1 MPGAAFSN
9 NFASARTRRVALPGF
24 STLPA
29 EALAG
34 FLAAQ
39 WGEPVAISGLKRFHG
54 GASRQ
59 TFRFDAIG
67 ASGRREA
74 LVLRRDPVSS
84 LIETDRAAE
93 FAALKAFSG
102 SAVPVPEPLWLEQDA
117 AAFGA
122 PGFLMREIAGGAA
135 AGLLTPEPYGE
146 HAATLGRALFT
157 ALGAIHRM
165 APAVAGLA
173 PVAADAAALNR
184 LAHWHAV
191 FETDRLRPE
200 PVIDAAFRWLERH
213 PPPAA
218 QRIAIVHGDFRSG
231 NFLFAGDRL
240 LAILD
245 WEMVH
250 AGDPLE
256 DLAWVM
262 DPLWSHF
269 SGRPAALL
277 DRDAAIATWEAA
289 SGLVADPQGLR
300 WWQLFAQ
307 VMGATIWVSSAREI
321 ADGRSHDP
329 VLGFAAT
336 VPYRFHVMTL
346 AQTLARLAP

>member
-1 MPGAAFSN
+1 
-9 NFASARTRRVALPGF
+9 
-24 STLPA
+24 LPA
-29 EALAG
+29 EALATY
-34 FLAAQ
+34 LAGK
-39 WGEPVAISGLKRFHG
+39 WGEPVAITALKRFHG

-59 TFRFDAIG
+59 TFRFAATGTD
-67 ASGRREA
+67 SGRHEA

-93 FAALKAFSG
+93 YAALKAFAT
-102 SAVPVPEPLWLEQDA
+102 SAVPVPEPLWLEIGA
-117 AAFGA
+117 EGFGA
-122 PGFLMREIAGGAA
+122 PGFLMREIAGGTA
-135 AGLLTPEPYGE
+135 AGLLTPEPYGD
-146 HAATLGRALFT
+146 HAAVLGEALFT
-157 ALGAIHRM
+157 ALGAIHRTS
-165 APAVAGLA
+165 PAAAGLV
-173 PVAADAAALNR
+173 PVAAETAALAR
-184 LAHWHAV
+184 LAHWRRA
-191 FETDRLRPE
+191 FDADRLRPE
-200 PVIDAAFRWLERH
+200 PVIEAGFRWLERH
-213 PPPAA
+213 PPPPA
-218 QRIAIVHGDFRSG
+218 QRVSVVHGDFRSG
-231 NFLFAGDRL
+231 NFLFAEGRL

-277 DRDAAIATWEAA
+277 DRDAAIAVWEAA
-289 SGLVADPQGLR
+289 SGLVADPQALR
-300 WWQLFAQ
+300 WWQIFAQ

-346 AQTLARLAP
+346 AQTLESLGP

>member
-1 MPGAAFSN
+1 MPAD
-9 NFASARTRRVALPGF
+9 
-24 STLPA
+24 
-29 EALAG
+29 ALAAY
-34 FLAAQ
+34 LAGK
-39 WGEPVAISGLKRFHG
+39 WGEPVAITGLKRFHG

-59 TFRFDAIG
+59 TFRFDATG
-67 ASGRREA
+67 SRSGRCEA
-74 LVLRRDPVSS
+74 LVLRRDPASS

-93 FAALKAFSG
+93 FAALQAFAG
-102 SAVPVPEPLWLEQDA
+102 TAVPVPEPLWLEPA
-117 AAFGA
+117 PEGFGA
-122 PGFLMREIAGGAA
+122 PGFLMREVAGGAA

-146 HAATLGRALFT
+146 HAAVLGQALFT
-157 ALGAIHRM
+157 ALGQINRTPPERAR
-165 APAVAGLA
+165 LA
-173 PVAADAAALNR
+173 PVAADAAAGLR
-184 LAHWHAV
+184 LAHWQAV
-191 FETDRLRPE
+191 FEADTLRPE
-200 PVIDAAFRWLERH
+200 PVIEAAFRWLARH
-213 PPPAA
+213 LPAPA
-218 QRIAIVHGDFRSG
+218 QRVGIVHGDFRSG

-277 DRDAAIATWEAA
+277 DREAAIATWEAA
-289 SGLVADPQGLR
+289 SGLVADPQALQ
-300 WWQLFAQ
+300 WWQVFAQ
-307 VMGATIWVSSAREI
+307 VMGATIWVSSAREV

-336 VPYRFHVMTL
+336 LPYRFHVMTL
-346 AQTLARLAP
+346 AQTLAGLGT

>member
-1 MPGAAFSN
+1 M
-9 NFASARTRRVALPGF
+9 RRAVLPGC

-29 EALAG
+29 EALAAY
-34 FLAAQ
+34 LAGK
-39 WGEPVAISGLKRFHG
+39 WSEPVAIAGLKRFHG

-59 TFRFDAIG
+59 TFRFDATG
-67 ASGRREA
+67 ARSGRREA

-93 FAALKAFSG
+93 FAALRAFAD
-102 SAVPVPEPLWLEQDA
+102 SAVPVPEPLWLETVADG
-117 AAFGA
+117 FGA

-135 AGLLTPEPYGE
+135 AGLLTPEPYGD
-146 HAATLGRALFT
+146 HAPALGEALFT
-157 ALGAIHRM
+157 ALGQIHRTP
-165 APAVAGLA
+165 PAAAGLE
-173 PVAADAAALNR
+173 PVSADTAAAQR
-184 LAHWHAV
+184 LAHWRTA
-191 FETDRLRPE
+191 FEADRLRPE
-200 PVIDAAFRWLERH
+200 PVIEAGFRWLERH
-213 PPPAA
+213 PPPPA
-218 QRIAIVHGDFRSG
+218 QRVSIVHGDFRSG
-231 NFLFAGDRL
+231 NFLFADDRL

-277 DRDAAIATWEAA
+277 DHDAAIAVWEAT
-289 SGLVADPQGLR
+289 SGLVADPRALR
-300 WWQLFAQ
+300 WWQVFAQ

-336 VPYRFHVMTL
+336 LPYRFHVMTL
-346 AQTLARLAP
+346 AQTLAGLEP

>member
-1 MPGAAFSN
+1 M
-9 NFASARTRRVALPGF
+9 RRAVLPGCL
-24 STLPA
+24 TLPA
-29 EALAG
+29 EALAAY
-34 FLAAQ
+34 LAGK
-39 WGEPVAISGLKRFHG
+39 WSEPVAIAGLKRFHG

-59 TFRFDAIG
+59 TFRFDATG
-67 ASGRREA
+67 ARSGRREA

-93 FAALKAFSG
+93 FAALRAFAD
-102 SAVPVPEPLWLEQDA
+102 SAVPVPEPLWLETVADG
-117 AAFGA
+117 FGA

-135 AGLLTPEPYGE
+135 AGLLTPEPYGD
-146 HAATLGRALFT
+146 HAPALGEALFT
-157 ALGAIHRM
+157 ALGQIHRTP
-165 APAVAGLA
+165 PAAAGLE
-173 PVAADAAALNR
+173 PFSVDTAAAQR
-184 LAHWHAV
+184 LAHWRTA
-191 FETDRLRPE
+191 FEADRLRPE
-200 PVIDAAFRWLERH
+200 PVIEAGFRWLERH
-213 PPPAA
+213 PPPPA
-218 QRIAIVHGDFRSG
+218 QRVSIVHGDFRSG
-231 NFLFAGDRL
+231 NFLFADDRL

-277 DRDAAIATWEAA
+277 DHDAAIAVWEAA
-289 SGLVADPQGLR
+289 SGLVADPRALR
-300 WWQLFAQ
+300 WWQVFAQ

-336 VPYRFHVMTL
+336 LPYRFHVMTL
-346 AQTLARLAP
+346 AQTLAGLEP

>member
-1 MPGAAFSN
+1 M
-9 NFASARTRRVALPGF
+9 
-24 STLPA
+24 PA
-29 EALAG
+29 EALATY
-34 FLAAQ
+34 LAGKWA
-39 WGEPVAISGLKRFHG
+39 EPVAITALKRFHG

-59 TFRFDAIG
+59 TFRFDATG
-67 ASGRREA
+67 TRSGRHEA

-84 LIETDRAAE
+84 LIETARAAE
-93 FAALKAFSG
+93 YAALTAFAT
-102 SAVPVPEPLWLEQDA
+102 SAVPVPEPLWLETSADG
-117 AAFGA
+117 FGA

-135 AGLLTPEPYGE
+135 AGLLTPEPYGD
-146 HAATLGRALFT
+146 HAAVLGEALFA
-157 ALGAIHRM
+157 ALGAIHRTP
-165 APAVAGLA
+165 PAAAGLA
-173 PVAADAAALNR
+173 PVAAETAALER
-184 LAHWHAV
+184 LAHWRRTFDA
-191 FETDRLRPE
+191 DRLRPE
-200 PVIDAAFRWLERH
+200 PVIEAGFRWLERH
-213 PPPAA
+213 PPPPA
-218 QRIAIVHGDFRSG
+218 QRVSVVHGDFRSG

-277 DRDAAIATWEAA
+277 DRDATIAVWEAA
-289 SGLVADPQGLR
+289 SGLVANPQALR
-300 WWQLFAQ
+300 WWQIFAQ

-336 VPYRFHVMTL
+336 LPYRFHVMTL
-346 AQTLARLAP
+346 AQTLESLGP